1 MSLHYYKRRYFRGE
15 ICACQERLDGKVVIV
30 TGANSGIGKETS
42 FILARKGATVIL
54 ACRNEVEGQRVAKD
68 IYYSTGNS
76 FIKCEYLD
84 LTSFESIQLF
94 VDRLKKSGIHSV
106 YALINNA
113 GIFYHPFKLT
123 EGGFEITFQTNYLGP
138 FFLTILLI
146 NINLLKHKSRIVNV
160 VSEAHRFPK
169 QLVVD
174 EVCLP
179 RPELNKFIRYGESKL
194 CLVLFSNKL
203 ASHLKGIAVFN
214 VDPGNVETNV
224 YRHFPLLNNKF
235 LFALQKPIRW
245 FLVKTP
251 VQGAQTIIHVV
262 SSSSCSEYSGSY
274 FSDCKVKTPSDLA
287 LDKNLANNLFN
298 NSLKWCGLMLNVDNK
313 NVQETTV

>member
-1 MSLHYYKRRYFRGE
+1 MWKWLSVGSFSIAALYFFKRYFRGE

-123 EGGFEITFQTNYLGP
+123 EGGFEITFQTNYLG
-138 FFLTILLI
+138 
-146 NINLLKHKSRIVNV
+146 
-160 VSEAHRFPK
+160 
-169 QLVVD
+169 
-174 EVCLP
+174 
-179 RPELNKFIRYGESKL
+179 
-194 CLVLFSNKL
+194 
-203 ASHLKGIAVFN
+203 IAVFN